1 MFNFQLFCV
10 FSDVN
15 KISEAIADKFSV
27 FIQRVTTF
35 VGGFIVGFLNSWEL
49 TLVIMAISPLLGV
62 GAALMGRVS
71 PIALKPKFAQIFR
84 MEKEKLGLT

>member
-1 MFNFQLFCV
+1 MLILRLAKCLPRKFLLHTTCFKTVF

-27 FIQRVTTF
+27 FVQRLTTF
-35 VGGFIVGFLNSWEL
+35 VGGFVVGFINSWEL

-71 PIALKPKFAQIFR
+71 S
-84 MEKEKLGLT
+84 